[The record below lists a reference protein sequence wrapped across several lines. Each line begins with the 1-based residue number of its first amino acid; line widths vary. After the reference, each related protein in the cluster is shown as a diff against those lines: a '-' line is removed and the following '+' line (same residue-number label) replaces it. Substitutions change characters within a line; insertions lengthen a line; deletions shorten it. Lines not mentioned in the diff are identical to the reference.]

1 MKEVKKTIPSQTE
14 KKKKEMLSSQII
26 IELTIHHAYDKS
38 I

>member
-14 KKKKEMLSSQII
+14 PKKEMLSSQII